1 MKENLKLGFN
11 LLIIT
16 AVAGLLLGFGY
27 SITKEPIAQQ
37 AIKAKNEAMQKIL
50 PAAENFEAVEVA
62 LDENSIVKEI
72 NKGSKGSDV
81 AGYAIKVAPKGY
93 SGAVQLMVGV
103 STEGKVTGISI
114 LQHSE
119 TPGLGANATKESWNG
134 QFKDKSID
142 KPFTVVKKAPS
153 NEHEISAITGST
165 ITSKAVTDGVNE
177 AVKYYNDNL
186 KGGAK

>member
-1 MKENLKLGFN
+1 MKENLKLGLN
-11 LLIIT
+11 LFIIT

-27 SITKEPIAQQ
+27 TITKEPIAQQ
-37 AIKAKNEAMQKIL
+37 QIKTKNTAMKNIL
-50 PAAENFEAVEVA
+50 PSAENFEVVETT
-62 LDENSIVKEI
+62 LEETSIIKEI
-72 NKGSKGSDV
+72 NKGTKGSDV

-93 SGAVQLMVGV
+93 SGAIQMMVGI

-114 LQHSE
+114 LQHAE

-134 QFKDKSID
+134 QYKDKSID
-142 KPFTVVKKAPS
+142 KPFTVVKKAPA
-153 NEHEISAITGST
+153 NDYEISSITGST
-165 ITSKAVTDGVNE
+165 ITSKAITDGVNE